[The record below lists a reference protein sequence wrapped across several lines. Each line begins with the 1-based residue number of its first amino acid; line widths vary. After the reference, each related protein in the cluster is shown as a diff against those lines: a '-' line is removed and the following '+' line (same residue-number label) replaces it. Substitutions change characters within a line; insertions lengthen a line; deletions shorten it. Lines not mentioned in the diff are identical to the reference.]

1 MSSSTLTRITLS
13 PISLMAMT
21 PDSQSGNESSILLS
35 GTVAV
40 AELAMQWIVV
50 PRGEILNAGSNPVGH
65 LE

>member
-40 AELAMQWIVV
+40 AELAMRQIVV
-50 PRGEILNAGSNPVGH
+50 LNYAGSNPVGH

>member
-1 MSSSTLTRITLS
+1 MSSSTLTRIILS

-40 AELAMQWIVV
+40 AELAMRQIVV
-50 PRGEILNAGSNPVGH
+50 LNYAGSNPVGH